1 MTQLACLVMSRGK
14 QVAILS
20 AGLEGRRDSLDSA
33 DSKGSMTNS
42 GKAVVE
48 VEVLRSVIFSK
59 NSINSSE
66 VGNRDKQEVLKED
79 K

>member
-1 MTQLACLVMSRGK
+1 MTLQACLVMSRGK
-14 QVAILS
+14 LEAILS
-20 AGLEGRRDSLDSA
+20 AGLEGRKDSLGSA

-48 VEVLRSVIFSK
+48 VEALRSVIFSK